1 MSLVIGKK
9 CTAWFSKER
18 ISKNDI
24 PGGLKRSSSRLDS
37 GTFAV
42 MLNCVLPLIALGV
55 LAPVQV
61 SEAEISK
68 TIGTLRSTPDDK
80 RAELTLKLALDIRK
94 LPAGTSKAQLA
105 SSLANLAT
113 EGDFGFKTLQ
123 EVSNTLSSALKE
135 TSLPNDQAGEPNY
148 AYTQLAQL
156 ARYESMKVDLKSPEY
171 NRAMSVLV
179 KQDEARAKV
188 DFTLNDITGMS
199 WTLSKLKGKV
209 VVVNFW
215 ATWCPPCRKEM
226 PDLQAL
232 SQEYKDKGLVVL
244 AISDETM
251 DKVQPF
257 IAQNKYTFPVLL
269 DTGRKVNTS
278 YFVNGIPKNFVYN
291 REGKLVAQSID
302 MRTRGQFMK
311 MLAKAG
317 LK

>member
-1 MSLVIGKK
+1 
-9 CTAWFSKER
+9 
-18 ISKNDI
+18 
-24 PGGLKRSSSRLDS
+24 
-37 GTFAV
+37 
-42 MLNCVLPLIALGV
+42 MLNCVLPLLALG
-55 LAPVQV
+55 LMAPFQA

-68 TIGTLRSTPDDK
+68 AIGSLRSTPDDV

-94 LPAGTSKAQLA
+94 LPAGKNKATLA
-105 SSLANLAT
+105 SSLTNLAT

-123 EVSNTLSSALKE
+123 EVANTLVAALKE
-135 TSLPNDQAGEPNY
+135 TPLAKDPSGEPNY
-148 AYTQLAQL
+148 SYTQLAQL
-156 ARYESMKVDLKSPEY
+156 SRYESIKVDLKSPDY
-171 NRAMSVLV
+171 GSAMAVLV

-188 DFTLNDITGMS
+188 DFTLTDITGKN

-232 SQEYKDKGLVVL
+232 SQEFKDKGLVVL
-244 AISDETM
+244 AVSDETM
-251 DKVQPF
+251 DKVKPF
-257 IAQNKYTFPVLL
+257 IAENKYTFPVLL
-269 DTGRKVNTS
+269 DPGRKVNTS
-278 YFVNGIPKNFVYN
+278 YFVSGIPKNFVYN

-302 MRTRGQFMK
+302 MRTRGQFLK